1 MRVLNDFYGRQ
12 HRKNCD
18 EVLAKERCR
27 LRQCVGAGEP
37 NPALDA
43 TLTLGGHP
51 VAVPQGD
58 PVNLLDFT
66 SFTQSEYLLYQESQA
81 S

>member
-1 MRVLNDFYGRQ
+1 MISMAGNTEKIVMRFWQR
-12 HRKNCD
+12 R
-18 EVLAKERCR
+18 
-27 LRQCVGAGEP
+27 GAGYDSVWARGSMEP